1 MRSVRHGLKPK
12 WMLLIRQQE
21 AIETLTSRS
30 ECRWGDSPHRMISH
44 GQLHF
49 WRIPRK
55 AGSSTGTP
63 LLSTEA
69 GLPTEA
75 GKRYVSAIANAQRRI
90 SGFSLLLLA
99 FYIGDEVLHE
109 KELWG
114 RPIWMDFFLF
124 QSLAIRRYREA
135 VGLSEQL

>member
-1 MRSVRHGLKPK
+1 
-12 WMLLIRQQE
+12 
-21 AIETLTSRS
+21 
-30 ECRWGDSPHRMISH
+30 
-44 GQLHF
+44 LHF

-75 GKRYVSAIANAQRRI
+75 EKRYVSAIANAQRRI

>member
-1 MRSVRHGLKPK
+1 
-12 WMLLIRQQE
+12 MLLIRQQE
-21 AIETLTSRS
+21 AIQTLTSRS

-75 GKRYVSAIANAQRRI
+75 GKR
-90 SGFSLLLLA
+90 
-99 FYIGDEVLHE
+99 E

-135 VGLSEQL
+135 VGLSEQ